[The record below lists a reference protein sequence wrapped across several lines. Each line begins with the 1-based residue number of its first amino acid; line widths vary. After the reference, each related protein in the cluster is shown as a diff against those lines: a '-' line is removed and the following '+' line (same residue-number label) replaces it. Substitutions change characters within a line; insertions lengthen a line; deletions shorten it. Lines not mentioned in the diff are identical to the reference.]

1 MAVDSAR
8 RAPCQ
13 AHRCATR
20 GSVYSQPPRPPP
32 SPAKPRTAMSLRTRP
47 RGPFGAL
54 RGRTPPLAIDRRAW
68 RPLSPPSRFPARPF
82 DGQAASCAHS
92 RTLRDRERS
101 SGSRD
106 CHRTL
111 VLVHWT
117 ITFRRKS
124 SEIFFC
130 EILPNFRYFDS
141 RIHQTFAKFIPRFT
155 DISPRFYQTFA
166 C

>member
-8 RAPCQ
+8 QAPCQ

-32 SPAKPRTAMSLRTRP
+32 SPAKPRTATSPRTRP

-68 RPLSPPSRFPARPF
+68 RPLSPPSRFPGRPF

-92 RTLRDRERS
+92 RSVEDRSRTWRGRSRTLRDRERS
-101 SGSRD
+101 SDSRD
-106 CHRTL
+106 LTEL
-111 VLVHWT
+111 SYVDQ
-117 ITFRRKS
+117 TFRLKS
-124 SEIFFC
+124 SEIFS
-130 EILPNFRYFDS
+130 EILPNFRMS
-141 RIHQTFAKFIPRFT
+141 TPRF
-155 DISPRFYQTFA
+155 
-166 C
+166 